1 MLKRLTVFL
10 ALAGAL
16 LSGSLALASTTTT
29 TTVSPDQALHLLMEG
44 NKEFVKGD
52 LDHLDHMS
60 SVSRRTELA
69 AGQHPYAIILT
80 CSDSRVPPEI
90 LFDKGLGEIFVA
102 RVAGNIATASELLGS
117 IEYGVEHLGASL
129 IMVLGHSKCGAVT
142 ATYDSHVTGTMP
154 AKNIDSL
161 VKAIDPAV
169 SAVLATNPAGTKAEV
184 VEECIVENINKV
196 TESIEANSP
205 IVKEFVELGKVR
217 IVKAKYDLSTGVV
230 GLLP

>member
-1 MLKRLTVFL
+1 MKKFAAVL
-10 ALAGAL
+10 ALVGAL
-16 LSGSLALASTTTT
+16 LSGSLALASTTATT
-29 TTVSPDQALHLLMEG
+29 AVTPDQALYLLMDG
-44 NKEFVKGD
+44 NRHFVKGD
-52 LDHLDHMS
+52 LDNLEHMS
-60 SVSRRTELA
+60 TVSRRAGLV

-142 ATYDSHVTGTMP
+142 ATYDAHVTGAMP
-154 AKNIDSL
+154 EKNIDSL

-169 SAVLATNPAGTKAEV
+169 TAVLATNPAGTKDEV
-184 VEECIVENINKV
+184 VEECIVENVNKV

-205 IVKEFVELGKVR
+205 IVKEFVELGKVK

-230 GLLP
+230 SLLP